1 MKLPALPERTN
12 PHAFGCQNVA
22 PSQHHKWMNAM
33 EPIVQAC
40 LLSQVGQSI
49 GLATYLHLGL
59 PALVNCV
66 LRR

>member
-1 MKLPALPERTN
+1 MKLPVLPERKD
-12 PHAFGCQNVA
+12 PHAFGCQNVG
-22 PSQHHKWMNAM
+22 PSQHHKSMNAM

-49 GLATYLHLGL
+49 DLATYLHPGL
-59 PALVNCV
+59 PALVKCI